1 MKRYEYGN
9 PDSAN
14 VLVQMIGDHEVSGME
29 KEIAHI
35 RDSAGDDFFL
45 LAYKVDDWN
54 LELSPWQASAVFGKE
69 DFGGGAGET
78 LKELLQDLIS
88 GNVLSEYTNDEV
100 LSEKTKDK
108 LFSPLTG
115 GKEVTGISRE
125 KKKYY
130 IGGYSLAGLFAL
142 WAAYQTDF
150 FTGVAA
156 ASPSIWFPGFVDH
169 MKAGKINAD
178 RVYLSLGNREA
189 KTRNPVM
196 ATVAD
201 CIEISFDLL
210 RKQGVESVLEWN
222 EGNHFKD
229 ADIRTAKAFSW
240 VLNGPG
246 GRG

>member
-14 VLVQMIGDHEVSGME
+14 VLVQLIGDHEVSGME
-29 KEIAHI
+29 KEIANI
-35 RDSAGDDFFL
+35 RDSVGDDFFL

-54 LELSPWQASAVFGKE
+54 LELSPWQAPAVFGKE

-78 LKELLQDLIS
+78 LKELLEELRSD
-88 GNVLSEYTNDEV
+88 NVLSEGANDEA
-100 LSEKTKDK
+100 LSDKDK
-108 LFSPLTG
+108 EISLLTG
-115 GKEVTGISRE
+115 GKDVAGPAFE

-169 MKAGKINAD
+169 MRAGKINAD

-210 RKQGVESVLEWN
+210 RKQGVTSVLEWN

>member
-1 MKRYEYGN
+1 MERYEYGN

-14 VLVQMIGDHEVSGME
+14 VLVQLIGDHEVPGME

-35 RDSAGDDFFL
+35 RENVGDDFFL
-45 LAYKVDDWN
+45 LAFKVDDWN
-54 LELSPWQASAVFGKE
+54 LELSPWQAPAVFGKE

-78 LKELLQDLIS
+78 LKKLLAELS
-88 GNVLSEYTNDEV
+88 SEV
-100 LSEKTKDK
+100 
-108 LFSPLTG
+108 
-115 GKEVTGISRE
+115 VTGPAHE

-142 WAAYQTDF
+142 WAAYQTEL

-156 ASPSIWFPGFVDH
+156 ASPSIWFPGFVDYI
-169 MKAGKINAD
+169 KAGNINAD

-210 RKQGVESVLEWN
+210 RKQGVTSVLEWN

-229 ADIRTAKAFSW
+229 ADIRTSKAFSW
-240 VLNGPG
+240 VLNGPR

>member
-14 VLVQMIGDHEVSGME
+14 VLVQLIGDHEVSGME

-35 RDSAGDDFFL
+35 RENVGDDFFL

-54 LELSPWQASAVFGKE
+54 LELSPWQALAVFGKE

-78 LKELLQDLIS
+78 LKKLLQELRSD
-88 GNVLSEYTNDEV
+88 NVLPAVANDEV
-100 LSEKTKDK
+100 LSDKAKDK
-108 LFSPLTG
+108 VFSPLTN
-115 GKEVTGISRE
+115 GKEVTGPACE

-156 ASPSIWFPGFVDH
+156 ASPSIWFPGFVEY
-169 MKAGKINAD
+169 MRAGRINAD

-189 KTRNPVM
+189 KIRNPVM